1 MMGSQDIKTVRMLL
15 AAVRGQDQ
23 PPLAELRA
31 RYDGIS
37 AMFSL
42 PDGVTVEKIDAGGV
56 PAERLSGSSSLAGR
70 TMLYLHGGGYAI
82 GSPVSHR
89 HVAGALVEAAEATL
103 VVPDYRL
110 APEHKYPCAIHD
122 SLAAYSWLLEGG
134 QDPKQL
140 VIAGDSA
147 GGGLALATMI
157 SVRNQGLPLPA
168 AAVLISPW
176 VDLAGTGGTLDTLQ
190 ARDPV
195 VQKAGL
201 FDMATYYLGER
212 DPRTPLASPLYADLS
227 GLPPLLIQVGT
238 EEVLLDDSLRLN
250 HRAREQGVRTTLEVW
265 DEMIHV
271 WHFFYPQ
278 LQEGREAIGHI
289 GDYVREHVAAPR
301 AAAVA

>member
-1 MMGSQDIKTVRMLL
+1 MPDAWSEAMLEPGTSGRNR
-15 AAVRGQDQ
+15 V
-23 PPLAELRA
+23 
-31 RYDGIS
+31 I
-37 AMFSL
+37 
-42 PDGVTVEKIDAGGV
+42 GGV
-56 PAERLSGSSSLAGR
+56 ACLVCEPATQLG
-70 TMLYLHGGGYAI
+70 TILYLHGGGYRM
-82 GSPVSHR
+82 GSP
-89 HVAGALVEAAEATL
+89 AAWANFASRLAAATMCRI

-110 APEHKYPCAIHD
+110 APEHPFP
-122 SLAAYSWLLEGG
+122 AAVDDALTAWR
-134 QDPKQL
+134 QL
-140 VIAGDSA
+140 VASGTPPSRIVVAGDSA

-176 VDLAGTGGTLDTLQ
+176 VDLAGTGSTLETLQ

-201 FDMATYYLGER
+201 FDMAKYYLGER

-250 HRAREQGVRTTLEVW
+250 HRAREQGVSTTLEVW

-271 WHFFYPQ
+271 WHFFHPQ

>member
-1 MMGSQDIKTVRMLL
+1 MGSQDIKTVRMLL

-23 PPLAELRA
+23 PPLSELRT
-31 RYDGIS
+31 RYDAIS
-37 AMFSL
+37 AMFAL
-42 PDGVTVEKIDAGGV
+42 PDGVTFEKIDAGGV
-56 PAERLSGSSSLAGR
+56 PAERLYSRSSQAGR
-70 TMLYLHGGGYAI
+70 TILYLHGGGYAI

-122 SLAAYSWLLEGG
+122 ALAAYSWLLESG
-134 QDPKQL
+134 QDPQQL
-140 VIAGDSA
+140 IIAGDSA

-176 VDLAGTGGTLDTLQ
+176 VDLAGTGATLDTLQ

-195 VQKAGL
+195 VQRAGL
-201 FDMATYYLGER
+201 HDMAKYYLGER
-212 DPRTPLASPLYADLS
+212 DPRTPLASPLYADLA

-271 WHFFYPQ
+271 WHFFHPQ
-278 LQEGREAIGHI
+278 LQEGREAIGRV
-289 GDYVREHVAAPR
+289 GDYVREHVVTTK

>member
-1 MMGSQDIKTVRMLL
+1 MGSQDIKTVRMLL

-23 PPLAELRA
+23 PPLSELRA

-42 PDGVTVEKIDAGGV
+42 PDGVTFEKIDAGGV
-56 PAERLSGSSSLAGR
+56 PAERLCGRSSLAGR
-70 TMLYLHGGGYAI
+70 TILYLHGGGYAI

-89 HVAGALVEAAEATL
+89 HVAGALVDAAEATL

-122 SLAAYSWLLEGG
+122 ALAAYSWLLDGG

-140 VIAGDSA
+140 IIAGDSA

-176 VDLAGTGGTLDTLQ
+176 VDLAGTGATLDTLQ

-201 FDMATYYLGER
+201 LDMATYYLGER
-212 DPRTPLASPLYADLS
+212 DPRTPLASPLYADLT

-250 HRAREQGVRTTLEVW
+250 HRAREQGVSTTLEVW

-271 WHFFYPQ
+271 WHFFHPQ
-278 LQEGREAIGHI
+278 LQEGREAIGRV
-289 GDYVREHVAAPR
+289 GDYIREHVAAPR